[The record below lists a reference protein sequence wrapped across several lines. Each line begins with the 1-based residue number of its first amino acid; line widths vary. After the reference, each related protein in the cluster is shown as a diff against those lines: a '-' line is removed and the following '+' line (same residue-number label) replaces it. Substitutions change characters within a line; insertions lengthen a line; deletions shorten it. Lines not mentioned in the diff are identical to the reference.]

1 MNPQK
6 LLNYQLQNLET
17 SLNII
22 ILWEMFKLLKGKK
35 TKLVLYTYDS
45 FLLDFNKEDSDILQ
59 NILEIFKSY
68 NLSIQIKQGVN
79 YQEMF

>member
-1 MNPQK
+1 
-6 LLNYQLQNLET
+6 
-17 SLNII
+17 
-22 ILWEMFKLLKGKK
+22 MFKLLKGKK